1 MNDILISG
9 KNHRNKWKARF
20 SQLPINLILFLL
32 AISTVIPFLLL
43 IMSSIT
49 DENVLVQNGYSF
61 FPKKISFAAYQY
73 LFATGTKM
81 IRAYAISILVTVI
94 GTVSSLLITPM
105 LAYALSRKD
114 LPGRNGW
121 LFFIFFTMLFSGGLT
136 PSYMMWTRI
145 FHIKNSIFALIVPN
159 LMVSAFNV
167 ILIKNYFV
175 SNVPVEL
182 LEAAR
187 MDGAGEFRIYFK
199 IVLPVSTPIMATIGL
214 FVALGYWN
222 DWQNGLYYLSGRT
235 DLYSLQNYLNKIMQ
249 DIQYLNSGINQ
260 AVMNNMQNIKL
271 PSVSIRMALSV
282 LGILPIMVLYP
293 FFQKYFAKGITIGS
307 VKG

>member
-105 LAYALSRKD
+105 LA
-114 LPGRNGW
+114 
-121 LFFIFFTMLFSGGLT
+121 
-136 PSYMMWTRI
+136 
-145 FHIKNSIFALIVPN
+145 
-159 LMVSAFNV
+159 
-167 ILIKNYFV
+167 
-175 SNVPVEL
+175 
-182 LEAAR
+182 
-187 MDGAGEFRIYFK
+187 
-199 IVLPVSTPIMATIGL
+199 
-214 FVALGYWN
+214 
-222 DWQNGLYYLSGRT
+222 
-235 DLYSLQNYLNKIMQ
+235 
-249 DIQYLNSGINQ
+249 
-260 AVMNNMQNIKL
+260 
-271 PSVSIRMALSV
+271 
-282 LGILPIMVLYP
+282 
-293 FFQKYFAKGITIGS
+293 
-307 VKG
+307 